1 MGKVKIRHYVVKRNN
16 RAFWMPTPKMK
27 RAGFSSVPLGPDGPE
42 AWAKAEEL
50 NGQWDAVRG
59 SIKPVAPETVALAV
73 RSYPPGSIGDVM
85 QRYRKTHEWAAKA
98 PRTREDWERG
108 WKYIEPVFAR
118 HAPASATLEV
128 VSEWRLA
135 VETSK
140 SLREAHRAMKIW
152 RALWKVAAAMG
163 FCAAGAD
170 PSLAVRNKEAKGR
183 SSIYSQRE
191 VSTLIKTAIRAG
203 FHGYACI
210 AAIMWDGALSPVDG
224 RTITAAQMRK
234 DRHGTWFEYQR
245 GKTGR
250 KGVIALSRPVERLIG
265 WYLLENY
272 HGLDIAPGT
281 ALFRTRRGAAYTK
294 NSLAEDH
301 RDIRTLAFGATESRV
316 LLDIRRSASTE
327 AVAGGVEETHLSAMM
342 ANSIGQSKA
351 LEATYAPI
359 QVQTVREAQKAR
371 KLGRVAMRENK

>member
-1 MGKVKIRHYVVKRNN
+1 MGKVKIRHYIIRRNN
-16 RAFWMPTPKMK
+16 RAYWMPTPKMK
-27 RAGFSSVPLGPDGPE
+27 RAGFSCQSLGTDGPE
-42 AWAKAEEL
+42 AWAKAELL
-50 NGQWDAVRG
+50 NAQWDSQRG
-59 SIKPVAPETVALAV
+59 AIKPTSPERTALAV
-73 RSYPPGSIGDVM
+73 RVYPAGSIGEAM
-85 QRYRKTHEWAAKA
+85 QRYRLTHEWAVKA

-108 WKYIEPVFAR
+108 WQYIEPVFAR
-118 HAPASATLEV
+118 HKPSSVTLEV
-128 VSEWRLA
+128 ISEWRLA
-135 VETSK
+135 VENDK

-152 RALWKVAAAMG
+152 RALWRVAAAMG
-163 FCAAGAD
+163 YCIAGSD
-170 PSLAVRNKEAKGR
+170 PSSAVRNKEAKGR

-191 VSTLIKTAIRAG
+191 VSTLIKAAIRSG

-210 AAIMWDGALSPVDG
+210 AAIMWDGALSPVGG

-301 RDIRTLAFGATESRV
+301 RDVRTMAFGAAESRV

-327 AVAGGVEETHLSAMM
+327 AVAGGIKETHLSAMM

-359 QVQTVREAQKAR
+359 QVQTVREAHRAR
-371 KLGRVAMRENK
+371 KLGRMAMRENK

>member
-1 MGKVKIRHYVVKRNN
+1 MGKVKIRHYIIRRNN
-16 RAFWMPTPKMK
+16 RAYWMPTPKMK
-27 RAGFSSVPLGPDGPE
+27 RAGFSCQSLGPSGPE

-50 NGQWDAVRG
+50 NAKWDEVRG
-59 SIKPVAPETVALAV
+59 SIKPAAPEKIALAARV
-73 RSYPPGSIGDVM
+73 YPAGSIGEAM
-85 QRYRKTHEWAAKA
+85 QRYRSTHEWAAKA

-118 HAPASATLEV
+118 HAPASVTLEV
-128 VSEWRLA
+128 ISEWRLA
-135 VETSK
+135 VEQSK

-152 RALWKVAAAMG
+152 RALWRVSAAMG
-163 FCAAGAD
+163 YCISGAD
-170 PSLAVRNKEAKGR
+170 PSSAVRNKEAKGR
-183 SSIYSQRE
+183 SAIYSQRE
-191 VSTLIKTAIRAG
+191 VATLIKTAIRAG

-210 AAIMWDGALSPVDG
+210 AAVMWDGALSPVDG
-224 RTITAAQMRK
+224 RMITAAQMRK

-250 KGVIALSRPVERLIG
+250 KGVIALSKPAEKLIS
-265 WYLLENY
+265 WYLMKNY

-301 RDIRTLAFGATESRV
+301 RDIRVLAFGPMESRV

-371 KLGRVAMRENK
+371 RLGRAAMRENK